1 MCRVHAQVDVTR
13 DGHNGEHNMKNGEF
27 RKWVEDI
34 WQENQEERLVWQD
47 DAIDI
52 QTYFEKY
59 KWWLKREYRYRQS
72 VQNT

>member
-1 MCRVHAQVDVTR
+1 MDVIR
-13 DGHNGEHNMKNGEF
+13 DGRNGELKMKNGEF
-27 RKWVEDI
+27 RKWVADI
-34 WQENQEERLVWQD
+34 WHENQEERLVWRD